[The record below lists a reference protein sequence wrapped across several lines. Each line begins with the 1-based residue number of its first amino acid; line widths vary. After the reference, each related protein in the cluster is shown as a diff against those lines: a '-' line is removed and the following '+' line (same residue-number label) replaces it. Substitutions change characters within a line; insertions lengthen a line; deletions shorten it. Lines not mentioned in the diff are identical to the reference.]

1 MRGKILI
8 RIVVFANNKDARV
21 MAVDRDNQVVQL
33 FKIAVIVGQKNAVLE
48 NGMREVNR
56 IIITGEA
63 GVGCTSCPARCSKA
77 TRTAATLSSSR

>member
-33 FKIAVIVGQKNAVLE
+33 FKIAVIVGQKNAILE
-48 NGMREVNR
+48 DGMREVNR

-63 GVGCTSCPARCSKA
+63 DVGWYLHIVPGA
-77 TRTAATLSSSR
+77 L

>member
-48 NGMREVNR
+48 NGMR
-56 IIITGEA
+56 
-63 GVGCTSCPARCSKA
+63 
-77 TRTAATLSSSR
+77 